1 MRVVYKESIVDNII
15 RELNSVHKVG
25 LRISRV
31 ELTKGE
37 MRKFNEE
44 MDNNYMTATLYRK
57 SMKLLGLTITEEE
70 S

>member
-15 RELNSVHKVG
+15 RELNSAHKVG

-44 MDNNYMTATLYRK
+44 MDNNYMTATLCRK